1 MQGRAFVAELIGTFA
16 LIFVGVCVIAHL
28 GQADQN
34 LGLIGIALA
43 HGLAIGCFV
52 SATAAISGGH
62 LNPAVSF
69 GLWLAK
75 KIDAATFG
83 LYVIAQMLGGILG
96 ALAAKVILPNMAI
109 QLIAGGTPA
118 LGKATNPMQG
128 IIAEAI
134 TTFFLVFV
142 IFGTAVDKRAPKM
155 AGLFIGLTITLDIFA
170 IGPLTGGAMNP
181 ARYFGPALVA
191 GGAALNNWYV
201 WLAGPL
207 LGAAVAA
214 IVYGMFLEN
223 EPTLPADSPKRVDTQ
238 A

>member
-34 LGLIGIALA
+34 LGLVGIALG
-43 HGLAIGCFV
+43 HGLAIACFV

-75 KIDAATFG
+75 KIDSATFG
-83 LYVIAQMLGGILG
+83 LFVVAQLLGGILG
-96 ALAAKVILPNMAI
+96 ALAAKVCLPNMAT

-118 LGKATNPMQG
+118 LGKATTPLQG
-128 IIAEAI
+128 IVAEGI

-142 IFGTAVDKRAPKM
+142 IFGTAVDRRAPKLS
-155 AGLFIGLTITLDIFA
+155 GLFIGLTITLDILA
-170 IGPLTGGAMNP
+170 VGPLTGGAMNP

-191 GGAALNNWYV
+191 GGAALDNWYV
-201 WLAGPL
+201 WLVGPMI
-207 LGAAVAA
+207 GAAAA
-214 IVYGMFLEN
+214 ALLYGAFLEKD
-223 EPTLPADSPKRVDTQ
+223 PHLAADSPQRVDAQ
-238 A
+238 